1 MNTHTFKYVFVEKFS
16 TFFWGGGGGAGK
28 IKHVNPYTMVFQF
41 LIKQLLCG
49 DRRKYKHS
57 ELQFETYYYE
67 HQNKKADC
75 LTNTT
80 F

>member
-1 MNTHTFKYVFVEKFS
+1 MSSLKNFPP
-16 TFFWGGGGGAGK
+16 FFGGEGAGK

-67 HQNKKADC
+67 HQNNKKADC